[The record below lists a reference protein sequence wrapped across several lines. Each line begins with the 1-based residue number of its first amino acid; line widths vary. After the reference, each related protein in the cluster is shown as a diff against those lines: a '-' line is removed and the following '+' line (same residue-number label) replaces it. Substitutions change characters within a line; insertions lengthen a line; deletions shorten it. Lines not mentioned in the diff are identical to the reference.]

1 MPYLRLEGKMQTI
14 ETRNAEWLDLVR
26 RLAELQLDCYS
37 IRLRDEDIDA
47 GIRVA
52 SRSLIAEWIRGMDL
66 VDIAGPEIARAAAS
80 KIDSERDGAAGC
92 YAGLVQICLRHKC
105 ESELQR
111 DVSWAIEREQI
122 AEQSRRGLS
131 FVAAEL

>member
-1 MPYLRLEGKMQTI
+1 MQTT
-14 ETRNAEWLDLVR
+14 ETRTEAWLDLVN
-26 RLAELQLDCYS
+26 RLAELQLDCHS

-47 GIRVA
+47 GIRCA
-52 SRSLIAEWIRGMDL
+52 SRSLIAGWIQDLDL

-80 KIDSERDGAAGC
+80 KQDSVRDGAAGC
-92 YAGLVQICLRHKC
+92 YAGLVAIRLRSEC
-105 ESELQR
+105 ESELHR

-122 AEQSRRGLS
+122 AEESRRGQS

>member
-1 MPYLRLEGKMQTI
+1 MEPI

-92 YAGLVQICLRHKC
+92 YAGLVAIRLRSEC
-105 ESELQR
+105 EAELRR
-111 DVSWAIEREQI
+111 DISWALEDQI
-122 AEQSRRGLS
+122 RAEQSRRGLS